1 MTTRRKLMGLIAAL
15 VVLAPLPVFL
25 ASCKA
30 ITDEEVK
37 NAMQIEILETKWV
50 MKEYRQWPNPKLVL
64 VPCVVFRIKNLAAE
78 TMAYVSF
85 NGIFKERNAVENR
98 GDNFLAAIRKKN
110 AVARGGWSEPIT
122 LKSNFGT
129 EGMSVKTFQNNPQ
142 WKPVWVKIYAQWKGS
157 RHVLLG
163 EWPVAMTIDF
173 KEPEQPVIQG
183 GKKEGEVKK
192 DETKK

>member
-1 MTTRRKLMGLIAAL
+1 MTTRRKLMGLVAAL
-15 VVLAPLPVFL
+15 AVLTPLLMFL
-25 ASCKA
+25 ASCKTM
-30 ITDEEVK
+30 TDEEVK

-50 MKEYRQWPNPKLVL
+50 MKEYRQWPNPKLIL
-64 VPCVVFRIKNLAAE
+64 VPSVVFRIKNLTADSM
-78 TMAYVSF
+78 TYISF

-98 GDNFLAAIRKKN
+98 GDNFLAAIGKN
-110 AVARGGWSEPIT
+110 NPVAPGGWSDPIA

-129 EGMSVKTFQNNPQ
+129 EGTSVKTFQNNPQ
-142 WKPVWVKIYAQWKGS
+142 WKPVWVKIYTRWKGS
-157 RHVLLG
+157 RLVLLG